1 MSNQVEVVNLP
12 NCDFCGEVA
21 NYDARTKVG
30 PWANM
35 CQSCFENFG
44 VGLGLGAGQ
53 RLVLNK

>member
-12 NCDFCGEVA
+12 NCNFCGEVA

-30 PWANM
+30 AWANM
-35 CQSCFENFG
+35 CQTCFTSFG
-44 VGLGLGAGQ
+44 VGLGLGLGQ

>member
-21 NYDARTKVG
+21 DYDARTKVG
-30 PWANM
+30 AWANM
-35 CQSCFENFG
+35 CQTCFTSFG
-44 VGLGLGAGQ
+44 VGLGLGLGQ